1 MGSWSM
7 GRRGSSGDWG
17 DPRDMSGPRSGR
29 GRPQDDGRR
38 PGGGGRPRVS
48 GPQVGAALR
57 EAQQLQQE
65 GNLEEAVLI
74 CEDLLDAGVDRSDVH
89 YFLGWLYQESDRWD
103 EAASQ
108 FEVLLDDPDYA
119 LSCFYALGQC
129 CRAMGNLEDAAHYFD
144 QAVDRVN
151 LDALTLEE
159 VDQLLQ
165 LCQEAAEAHRE
176 MRDLEGAETV
186 FSALLG
192 FLRSQGWQE
201 QVNEVERMMH
211 EVLGTTPQPQRRR
224 RSTAGSGTPG
234 KIPQRGGA
242 KRGVPDSP
250 LNDLPMPDEGLPGGG
265 SSAMRVPSDADFL
278 SSRGSGGESMGG
290 MGAAASGIANMNG
303 NMGASGIANMNG
315 NIGASMGVGMGSLII
330 GGGANVYSGAPAGN
344 GDHLAQLIN
353 SLGMAGSGRASLMGL
368 PEPLRAQV
376 SQAVRSIENYVAH
389 GLLTAAIEECMA
401 VMELA
406 PQYLDVHLLLGEIY
420 VRQGK
425 TEQAVAKYA
434 VLVETYLANGRI
446 DDAIATFR
454 RILQLEPSNLTYRV
468 KLIELLTRQ
477 GRADEALV
485 ERIAAAD
492 AYLRMGYADRAI
504 GEYEQALMA
513 QPNNAQLRLGYG
525 QALMKAGRVA
535 QAVGEIQRVL
545 QADPT
550 NVRALAIWQIALAS
564 GSIASPAISS
574 PGVNSS
580 RVSAMEVLGR
590 LLAALRS
597 EHFASYSDIAREY
610 LQASDL
616 SPTNPD
622 LRYALGQVHLLTGR
636 HAEALTCFQQ
646 TVAAP
651 GMEVLAHYGAAQA
664 LLMAG
669 DSQSAG
675 GAVRELEEA
684 SALARR
690 MPPDPAVWM
699 ARPRLE
705 GEEQLNPEMEVA
717 LLLSRAYQLAGQAPQ
732 SQAMMQTV
740 QRQRAVNDE
749 VYQALGQI
757 SARQGDPQGQMQEY
771 AKLARHYRSNR
782 QFENAVAVLREMAN
796 VSADDPAVHSELAEI
811 QITRGM
817 LDEGLSEYRQLG
829 DIHVRHGH
837 LREAASVFQ
846 KMAEVAWGVG
856 NQTEGLT
863 FLRQAIQYATD
874 DMQLRQQYVQ
884 FCLEMKN
891 VPDAIEQQV
900 VVARYYFAS
909 RQTKEAVAALQQ
921 LIAMD
926 KANYE
931 AYDLLGQTYYS
942 VGEYEQAARVYR
954 NLAKVDPQNQ
964 MARARLQ
971 ELQAVRS
978 QMG

>member
-1 MGSWSM
+1 MRDAGVAGGGQMGSWSM

-17 DPRDMSGPRSGR
+17 DPRDMSGSRSGR
-29 GRPQDDGRR
+29 GRPQDGGRR
-38 PGGGGRPRVS
+38 PGGRPRVS

-65 GNLEEAVLI
+65 GQLEEAVLI
-74 CEDLLDAGVDRSDVH
+74 CEDLLDAGVDRPDVH
-89 YFLGWLYQESDRWD
+89 YFLGWLYQESDRWE
-103 EAASQ
+103 EAASR
-108 FEVLLDDPDYA
+108 FELLLDDPEYA

-129 CRAMGNLEDAAHYFD
+129 FRAMGNLEEAAHYFD
-144 QAVDRVN
+144 EAVDRVN

-192 FLRSQGWQE
+192 FLRSQRWQE

-211 EVLGTTPQPQRRR
+211 EVLGTTPQPQRRQQR
-224 RSTAGSGTPG
+224 NTAGSGTPG

-242 KRGVPDSP
+242 RRDIPGSP
-250 LNDLPMPDEGLPGGG
+250 LNDLPMPDEMPPAS
-265 SSAMRVPSDADFL
+265 SSALRVPQEADL
-278 SSRGSGGESMGG
+278 MPPTSASGRMAAQNLAQSGG
-290 MGAAASGIANMNG
+290 MGM
-303 NMGASGIANMNG
+303 
-315 NIGASMGVGMGSLII
+315 GMGSLI
-330 GGGANVYSGAPAGN
+330 GGNPNVYSGAPASN

-353 SLGMAGSGRASLMGL
+353 SLSMAGSGRASLMSL
-368 PEPLRAQV
+368 PEPLRSQV

-454 RILQLEPSNLTYRV
+454 RILQLEPTNLTYRV

-477 GRADEALV
+477 GRTDEALV

-492 AYLRMGYADRAI
+492 AYQRMGYADRAI

-513 QPNNAQLRLGYG
+513 QPNNIQVRLSYG
-525 QALMKAGRVA
+525 QALMKAGRIA

-545 QADPT
+545 QADPA
-550 NVRALAIWQIALAS
+550 NVRALASWQMALAT
-564 GSIASPAISS
+564 GSIASPSMSI
-574 PGVNSS
+574 PGAMNSS
-580 RVSAMEVLGR
+580 RASAMEVLAR
-590 LLAALRS
+590 LLVALRA

-610 LQASDL
+610 LQTSDL

-622 LRYALGQVHLLTGR
+622 LRYALGQIHLVTGR
-636 HAEALTCFQQ
+636 QQEALACFQS
-646 TVAAP
+646 VATAP
-651 GMEVLAHYGAAQA
+651 GMEVLAHYAAGQA
-664 LLMAG
+664 LLAAG
-669 DSQSAG
+669 DPQSAA

-717 LLLSRAYQLAGQAPQ
+717 LLLSRAYQLSGQSPQ
-732 SQAMMQTV
+732 AAAMMQSV
-740 QRQRAVNDE
+740 QAQRAVNDE
-749 VYQALGQI
+749 VYQALAQI
-757 SARQGDPQGQMQEY
+757 TARQGDPQAQVQEY
-771 AKLARHYRSNR
+771 ARLARHYRGNR
-782 QFENAVAVLREMAN
+782 QYENAVAVLREMSKVAPDEP
-796 VSADDPAVHSELAEI
+796 SVHSELAEI

-817 LDEGLSEYRQLG
+817 LDDGLAEYRQLG

-837 LREAASVFQ
+837 LREASSVYQ
-846 KMAEVAWGVG
+846 KMSEISWGVG
-856 NQTEGLT
+856 NQTDGLA

-884 FCLEMKN
+884 YCLEMKN
-891 VPDAIEQQV
+891 VPDAVEQQI

-926 KANYE
+926 KTNYE

-942 VGEYEQAARVYR
+942 VGEYEQASRVYR

-971 ELQAVRS
+971 ELQAARS

>member
-1 MGSWSM
+1 
-7 GRRGSSGDWG
+7 
-17 DPRDMSGPRSGR
+17 
-29 GRPQDDGRR
+29 
-38 PGGGGRPRVS
+38 VS

-65 GNLEEAVLI
+65 GNLEEAVLV
-74 CEDLLDAGVDRSDVH
+74 CEDLLDAGIDRSDVH

-103 EAASQ
+103 EAAGQ
-108 FEVLLDDPDYA
+108 FETLLDDPDYA

-129 CRAMGNLEDAAHYFD
+129 FRAMGNLEEAARYFD
-144 QAVDRVN
+144 SAVDRVN
-151 LDALTLEE
+151 LDALTLDE

-176 MRDLEGAETV
+176 MNDLEGASTV

-192 FLRSQGWQE
+192 FLRSQGWRE
-201 QVNEVERMMH
+201 QVAEVERMMH
-211 EVLGTTPQPQRRR
+211 EVLGTTPQPQPQPQRRR
-224 RSTAGSGTPG
+224 RPTAGGGTPG
-234 KIPQRGGA
+234 KIPQRGGG
-242 KRGVPDSP
+242 RTNIPDP
-250 LNDLPMPDEGLPGGG
+250 MLNDLPMPDGMSAGPARSSGTDFGASQGGG
-265 SSAMRVPSDADFL
+265 
-278 SSRGSGGESMGG
+278 
-290 MGAAASGIANMNG
+290 MNG
-303 NMGASGIANMNG
+303 G
-315 NIGASMGVGMGSLII
+315 MGVGMGTLM
-330 GGGANVYSGAPAGN
+330 GGNANVYSGTPASN

-353 SLGMAGSGRASLMGL
+353 SLGMAGSGRASLMSL
-368 PEPLRAQV
+368 PEPLRSQV

-389 GLLTAAIEECMA
+389 GLLTAAVEECMT

-425 TEQAVAKYA
+425 SEQAVAKYA
-434 VLVETYLANGRI
+434 VLVETYLAHGRI

-468 KLIELLTRQ
+468 NLIELLTRQ
-477 GRADEALV
+477 GRSDEALV

-513 QPNNAQLRLGYG
+513 QPNNGQLRLSYG

-545 QADPT
+545 QVDPT
-550 NVRALAIWQIALAS
+550 NVRALATWQMALAT
-564 GSIASPAISS
+564 GSVASPAISS
-574 PGVNSS
+574 PGMNSS

-597 EHFASYSDIAREY
+597 EHFASYTDIARDY

-622 LRYALGQVHLLTGR
+622 LRYALGQVHLVTGR
-636 HAEALTCFQQ
+636 HQEALTCFQQ
-646 TVAAP
+646 IAAAS
-651 GMEVLAHYGAAQA
+651 GMEVLAHFGAGQA
-664 LLMAG
+664 LMMAG
-669 DSQSAG
+669 DPQSAAA
-675 GAVRELEEA
+675 AVRELEEA
-684 SALARR
+684 SALTRR

-705 GEEQLNPEMEVA
+705 GEEKLNPEMEVA
-717 LLLSRAYQLAGQAPQ
+717 LLLARAYQLSGQSPQ
-732 SQAMMQTV
+732 GNAILQTV
-740 QRQRAVNDE
+740 QQQRAVNDE
-749 VYQALGQI
+749 VYQALGKI
-757 SARQGDPQGQMQEY
+757 AASQGDPQAQMQEY
-771 AKLARHYRSNR
+771 AKLARRYHSNR

-796 VSADDPAVHSELAEI
+796 LNPDDPAVHSEMAEI
-811 QITRGM
+811 QIARGM

-837 LREAASVFQ
+837 LREAASVYQ
-846 KMAEVAWGVG
+846 KMSEVAWGVG
-856 NQTEGLT
+856 NQADGLMY
-863 FLRQAIQYATD
+863 LRQAIQYATD

-884 FCLEMKN
+884 YCLEMKN

-926 KANYE
+926 KTNFE

-954 NLAKVDPQNQ
+954 NLAKVDPSNQ

>member
-1 MGSWSM
+1 M

-17 DPRDMSGPRSGR
+17 DPRDMSGSRSGR

-38 PGGGGRPRVS
+38 PGGRPRVS

-57 EAQQLQQE
+57 EAQQLQAE
-65 GNLEEAVLI
+65 GQLEEAVLI

-108 FEVLLDDPDYA
+108 FDLLLDDPEYA

-129 CRAMGNLEDAAHYFD
+129 SRALGNLEEAAHYFD
-144 QAVDRVN
+144 EAVDRVN

-165 LCQEAAEAHRE
+165 LCQEAAEAHRD

-192 FLRSQGWQE
+192 FLRSQGWQP

-211 EVLGTTPQPQRRR
+211 DVLGTTPQPQRRR
-224 RSTAGSGTPG
+224 RSTAGAGNPG
-234 KIPQRGGA
+234 KIPQRGGP
-242 KRGVPDSP
+242 KRDIPDSP
-250 LNDLPMPDEGLPGGG
+250 IHDLPMPDTASPAGS
-265 SSAMRVPSDADFL
+265 SSAMRVPSDADFMA
-278 SSRGSGGESMGG
+278 SSASGRVAAQGAGMG
-290 MGAAASGIANMNG
+290 MGA
-303 NMGASGIANMNG
+303 
-315 NIGASMGVGMGSLII
+315 LI
-330 GGGANVYSGAPAGN
+330 GGSPNVYSGAPAGN

-353 SLGMAGSGRASLMGL
+353 SLSMAGSGRSSLMTL
-368 PEPLRAQV
+368 PEPLRSQV

-454 RILQLEPSNLTYRV
+454 RILQLEPTNLTYRV

-492 AYLRMGYADRAI
+492 AYQRMGYADRAI

-513 QPNNAQLRLGYG
+513 QPNNAQVRLSYG

-545 QADPT
+545 QVDPA
-550 NVRALAIWQIALAS
+550 NVRALATWQMALAT
-564 GSIASPAISS
+564 GSIASPSMSA
-574 PGVNSS
+574 PGTMNAS
-580 RVSAMEVLGR
+580 RASAMEVLAR
-590 LLAALRS
+590 LLVALRA
-597 EHFASYSDIAREY
+597 EHFSSYSDIARDY

-622 LRYALGQVHLLTGR
+622 LRYALGQVHLVTGR
-636 HAEALTCFQQ
+636 HQEAMTCFQQ
-646 TVAAP
+646 VAVAP
-651 GMEVLAHYGAAQA
+651 GLEVLAHYGAAQA
-664 LLMAG
+664 LLMVG
-669 DSQSAG
+669 DSQSAA

-690 MPPDPAVWM
+690 SPPDPAVWM
-699 ARPRLE
+699 ARPRLD
-705 GEEQLNPEMEVA
+705 GEEPLNPEMEVA
-717 LLLSRAYQLAGQAPQ
+717 LLLSRAYQLSGQSPQ
-732 SQAMMQTV
+732 GVALMESV

-749 VYQALGQI
+749 VYQALAQI
-757 SARQGDPQGQMQEY
+757 SARQGDPQGQLQEY
-771 AKLARHYRSNR
+771 ATLARHYRTNR
-782 QFENAVAVLREMAN
+782 QHENAVAVLREMTRVAP
-796 VSADDPAVHSELAEI
+796 DDPAVHSELAEI
-811 QITRGM
+811 QIVRGM
-817 LDEGLSEYRQLG
+817 LDEGLSEYRQLA
-829 DIHVRHGH
+829 DVHVRHGQ
-837 LREAASVFQ
+837 LREAASVYQ
-846 KMAEVAWGVG
+846 KMSEIAWGVG
-856 NQTEGLT
+856 NQSDGLT

-884 FCLEMKN
+884 YCLEMKN
-891 VPDAIEQQV
+891 VPDAVEQQV

-942 VGEYEQAARVYR
+942 VGEYEQASRVYR

-971 ELQAVRS
+971 ELQAVRT

>member
-1 MGSWSM
+1 M
-7 GRRGSSGDWG
+7 
-17 DPRDMSGPRSGR
+17 
-29 GRPQDDGRR
+29 
-38 PGGGGRPRVS
+38 S

-65 GNLEEAVLI
+65 GQLEEAVLV
-74 CEDLLDAGVDRSDVH
+74 CEDLLQAGVDRSDVH
-89 YFLGWLYQESDRWD
+89 YFLGWLYQESDRWE
-103 EAASQ
+103 EAAEQ
-108 FEVLLDDPDYA
+108 FDLLLDDPEYA
-119 LSCFYALGQC
+119 LSCYYALGQC
-129 CRAMGNLEDAAHYFD
+129 FRAMGNLEEAARYFD
-144 QAVDRVN
+144 EAVDRVN

-201 QVNEVERMMH
+201 QVDEVERMMH
-211 EVLGTTPQPQRRR
+211 DVLGTTPQPPRR
-224 RSTAGSGTPG
+224 RSPTAGGGAPG
-234 KIPQRGGA
+234 RIPQRGKGSMRQGGPGA
-242 KRGVPDSP
+242 SGRDM
-250 LNDLPMPDEGLPGGG
+250 PMSGENPMGGA
-265 SSAMRVPSDADFL
+265 SASAMRVPVNSDFL
-278 SSRGSGGESMGG
+278 SDEGPPPMGAPGANGGMSVPGMNGG
-290 MGAAASGIANMNG
+290 MGASSLRGG
-303 NMGASGIANMNG
+303 MGASGMNG
-315 NIGASMGVGMGSLII
+315 MNGGMGVPGVNGAVGGGMSALI
-330 GGGANVYSGAPAGN
+330 GGGAGLSNVYSGTPAAG

-353 SLGMAGSGRASLMGL
+353 SLSMAGSGRASLMGL
-368 PEPLRAQV
+368 PEPLRSQV

-389 GLLTAAIEECMA
+389 GLLTAAIEECMR

-434 VLVETYLANGRI
+434 VLVETYLASGRI

-468 KLIELLTRQ
+468 KLIELLVRQ
-477 GRADEALV
+477 GRTDEALV

-504 GEYEQALMA
+504 GEYEQALMM
-513 QPNNAQLRLGYG
+513 QPNNIQVRLSYG

-535 QAVGEIQRVL
+535 QAAGEMQRVL
-545 QADPT
+545 QIDPT
-550 NVRALAIWQIALAS
+550 NVRALASWQMALAT
-564 GSIASPAISS
+564 GAIASPAIST
-574 PGVNSS
+574 PGTNSS
-580 RVSAMEVLGR
+580 RASALEVLGR
-590 LLAALRS
+590 LLTALRA
-597 EHFASYSDIAREY
+597 EHFASYSDIARDY
-610 LQASDL
+610 LQAVEIGPS
-616 SPTNPD
+616 NPD
-622 LRYALGQVHLLTGR
+622 LRYALGQIHLVTGR
-636 HAEALTCFQQ
+636 YQEALTCFQP
-646 TVAAP
+646 VAAAP
-651 GMEVLAHYGAAQA
+651 GLEVLAHYGAGQA

-669 DSQSAG
+669 DPQSAAA
-675 GAVRELEEA
+675 AVNELEEA
-684 SALARR
+684 SALVRR
-690 MPPDPAVWM
+690 APPDPAVWM
-699 ARPRLE
+699 ARPRLD

-717 LLLSRAYQLAGQAPQ
+717 LLLSRAYQLSGQAPR
-732 SQAMMQTV
+732 SKALLDSV
-740 QRQRAVNDE
+740 QRQRSVNDE
-749 VYQALGQI
+749 VYQALAQI
-757 SARQGDPQGQMQEY
+757 AARQGDPQGQLQEY
-771 AKLARHYRSNR
+771 AKLARHYRGNR
-782 QFENAVAVLREMAN
+782 QLENAIAVLREMAGI
-796 VSADDPAVHSELAEI
+796 APDDPAVHSELAEL

-817 LDEGLSEYRQLG
+817 LDDGLSEYRQLA

-837 LREAASVFQ
+837 LREAASVYQ
-846 KMAEVAWGVG
+846 KMAEVAWGVS
-856 NQTEGLT
+856 NQQDGLSY
-863 FLRQAIQYATD
+863 LRQAIQYATD

-884 FCLEMKN
+884 YCLEMKN

-926 KANYE
+926 KTNYE

-942 VGEYEQAARVYR
+942 VGEYEQASRVYR

-971 ELQAVRS
+971 ELQAARS

>member
-1 MGSWSM
+1 
-7 GRRGSSGDWG
+7 
-17 DPRDMSGPRSGR
+17 
-29 GRPQDDGRR
+29 
-38 PGGGGRPRVS
+38 VS

-65 GNLEEAVLI
+65 GQLDEAVLI

-89 YFLGWLYQESDRWD
+89 YFLGWLYQESDRWED
-103 EAASQ
+103 AADQ
-108 FEVLLDDPDYA
+108 FEMLLDDPEYA

-129 CRAMGNLEDAAHYFD
+129 FRAMGNLEEATHYFD

-192 FLRSQGWQE
+192 FLRSQGWQA
-201 QVNEVERMMH
+201 QVDEVERMMH
-211 EVLGTTPQPQRRR
+211 DVLGTTPQQRRR
-224 RSTAGSGTPG
+224 RSTAGGGTPG
-234 KIPQRGGA
+234 KIPQRGGP
-242 KRGVPDSP
+242 RRDIPDP
-250 LNDLPMPDEGLPGGG
+250 LQDFPLPGGVSSPG
-265 SSAMRVPSDADFL
+265 ASSAMRVPSEADFT
-278 SSRGSGGESMGG
+278 GAQNGG
-290 MGAAASGIANMNG
+290 MGSMEP
-303 NMGASGIANMNG
+303 MG
-315 NIGASMGVGMGSLII
+315 SMGPMGGGMSVLVGGGMGSVN
-330 GGGANVYSGAPAGN
+330 GASAGE

-353 SLGMAGSGRASLMGL
+353 SLGMAGGGRASLMGL
-368 PEPLRAQV
+368 PEPIRSQV

-389 GLLTAAIEECMA
+389 GLLTAAIEECMK

-454 RILQLEPSNLTYRV
+454 RILQLEPSNLAYRV

-477 GRADEALV
+477 GRTDEALV

-513 QPNNAQLRLGYG
+513 QPNNAQVRLGYG

-535 QAVGEIQRVL
+535 QAIGEIQRVL
-545 QADPT
+545 QVDPG
-550 NVRALAIWQIALAS
+550 NVRALASWQMALAT
-564 GSIASPAISS
+564 GAIASPAISS
-574 PGVNSS
+574 PGTNSS
-580 RVSAMEVLGR
+580 RAAAMEVLGR
-590 LLAALRS
+590 LLSSLRH
-597 EHFASYSDIAREY
+597 EHFASYGDISRDY

-616 SPTNPD
+616 NPTNPD
-622 LRYALGQVHLLTGR
+622 LRYALGQIHLVTGR
-636 HAEALTCFQQ
+636 HQEALTCFQQ
-646 TVAAP
+646 VAAAP
-651 GMEVLAHYGAAQA
+651 GLEVLAHFGAGQA
-664 LLMAG
+664 LLLVG
-669 DSQSAG
+669 DPQSAA

-690 MPPDPAVWM
+690 MPPDPSVWM
-699 ARPRLE
+699 ARPRLD
-705 GEEQLNPEMEVA
+705 GEEQLNPETEVA

-732 SQAMMQTV
+732 AQAMIESV

-757 SARQGDPQGQMQEY
+757 SARQGDPQAQLQEY

-782 QFENAVAVLREMAN
+782 QFENAVAVLREMIGIAP
-796 VSADDPAVHSELAEI
+796 DDPAVHSELAEI

-817 LDEGLSEYRQLG
+817 LDEGLTGYRQLA

-837 LREAASVFQ
+837 LREAASVYQ
-846 KMAEVAWGVG
+846 KMSEIAWGVG
-856 NQTEGLT
+856 NQTDGLT
-863 FLRQAIQYATD
+863 YLRQAIQYATD

-884 FCLEMKN
+884 YCLEMKN
-891 VPDAIEQQV
+891 VLDAVEQQV
-900 VVARYYFAS
+900 VVARFYFAS

-942 VGEYEQAARVYR
+942 VGEYEQASRVYR

>member
-1 MGSWSM
+1 
-7 GRRGSSGDWG
+7 
-17 DPRDMSGPRSGR
+17 MSGSRSGR

-38 PGGGGRPRVS
+38 SGGRPRVS

-65 GNLEEAVLI
+65 GQLEEAVLI

-108 FEVLLDDPDYA
+108 FDLLLDDPDYA
-119 LSCFYALGQC
+119 LSCYYALGQC
-129 CRAMGNLEDAAHYFD
+129 FRAMGNMEDAAHYFD
-144 QAVDRVN
+144 EAVDRVN

-192 FLRSQGWQE
+192 FLRSQGWQA

-211 EVLGTTPQPQRRR
+211 DVLGTTPQPQRRR
-224 RSTAGSGTPG
+224 RATAGGGAPG
-234 KIPQRGGA
+234 KIPQRATGGA
-242 KRGVPDSP
+242 RRNIPESP
-250 LNDLPMPDEGLPGGG
+250 FQDLPMPDMDVPAGG
-265 SSAMRVPSDADFL
+265 SSAMPVPSEADFAP
-278 SSRGSGGESMGG
+278 SPNGS
-290 MGAAASGIANMNG
+290 
-303 NMGASGIANMNG
+303 MGASGLNAG
-315 NIGASMGVGMGSLII
+315 MGVGAGMGALI
-330 GGGANVYSGAPAGN
+330 GGGAANIYSGTPIGN
-344 GDHLAQLIN
+344 GDQLAQLIN
-353 SLGMAGSGRASLMGL
+353 SLSMAGSGRAGLMNL
-368 PEPLRAQV
+368 PESLRTRV

-425 TEQAVAKYA
+425 PEQAVAKYA
-434 VLVETYLANGRI
+434 VLVETYLTNGRI

-477 GRADEALV
+477 GRTDEALV

-492 AYLRMGYADRAI
+492 AYQRMGYADRAI

-513 QPNNAQLRLGYG
+513 QPSNLQVRLGYG
-525 QALMKAGRVA
+525 QALMKAGRIA

-545 QADPT
+545 QGDPG
-550 NVRALAIWQIALAS
+550 NVRALATWQMALAT
-564 GSIASPAISS
+564 GSVASPAISS
-574 PGVNSS
+574 PGAMNAS
-580 RVSAMEVLGR
+580 RASAMEVLAR
-590 LLAALRS
+590 LLVALRG
-597 EHFASYSDIAREY
+597 EHFASYNDIARDY

-622 LRYALGQVHLLTGR
+622 LRYALGQIHLVTGR
-636 HAEALTCFQQ
+636 HQEALTCFQQ
-646 TVAAP
+646 AAGAP
-651 GMEVLAHYGAAQA
+651 GLEVLARYGAGQA

-669 DSQSAG
+669 DSQSAA

-684 SALARR
+684 SAQARR
-690 MPPDPAVWM
+690 SPPDPAVWM
-699 ARPRLE
+699 ARPRLD
-705 GEEQLNPEMEVA
+705 GEEALNPEMEVA
-717 LLLSRAYQLAGQAPQ
+717 LLLARAYQLSGQAQ
-732 SQAMMQTV
+732 QGVAVIDSI

-757 SARQGDPQGQMQEY
+757 AARQGDPQGQMQEY
-771 AKLARHYRSNR
+771 AKLARHYRGNH
-782 QFENAVAVLREMAN
+782 QFENAMAVLREMTKIAP
-796 VSADDPAVHSELAEI
+796 DDPAIHSELAEI
-811 QITRGM
+811 QVARGM
-817 LDEGLSEYRQLG
+817 LDEGLSEYRQLA

-837 LREAASVFQ
+837 LREAASVYQ
-846 KMAEVAWGVG
+846 KMSEIAWGVG
-856 NQTEGLT
+856 NQADGLT
-863 FLRQAIQYATD
+863 SLRQAIQYATD

-884 FCLEMKN
+884 YCLEMKN
-891 VPDAIEQQV
+891 VPDAVEQQV

-926 KANYE
+926 KSNYE

-954 NLAKVDPQNQ
+954 NLARVDPQNQ

-971 ELQAVRS
+971 ELQAVRT

>member
-1 MGSWSM
+1 M
-7 GRRGSSGDWG
+7 
-17 DPRDMSGPRSGR
+17 
-29 GRPQDDGRR
+29 
-38 PGGGGRPRVS
+38 S

-89 YFLGWLYQESDRWD
+89 YFLGWLYQESDRWE
-103 EAASQ
+103 EAAAQ
-108 FEVLLDDPDYA
+108 FDLLLDDPDYA

-176 MRDLEGAETV
+176 MRDMEGAETV

-234 KIPQRGGA
+234 KIPQRGGS
-242 KRGVPDSP
+242 RRDIPDSP
-250 LNDLPMPDEGLPGGG
+250 LNDLPMPDAGLPAGGA
-265 SSAMRVPSDADFL
+265 SAIRAPSEADFGV
-278 SSRGSGGESMGG
+278 SQGGLGG

-303 NMGASGIANMNG
+303 NMNGNMGASGVANMNG
-315 NIGASMGVGMGSLII
+315 GMGVGMGSLI

-353 SLGMAGSGRASLMGL
+353 SLSMAGSGRASLMGL
-368 PEPLRAQV
+368 PEPLRGQV

-477 GRADEALV
+477 GRTDEALV

-545 QADPT
+545 QVDPT
-550 NVRALAIWQIALAS
+550 NVRALASWQIALAT

-646 TVAAP
+646 TAGAP

-669 DSQSAG
+669 DPKSAG
-675 GAVRELEEA
+675 GAVHELEEA

-717 LLLSRAYQLAGQAPQ
+717 LLLSRAYQLAGQSPQ
-732 SQAMMQTV
+732 AHAIMQTV
-740 QRQRAVNDE
+740 QHQRAVNDE

-757 SARQGDPQGQMQEY
+757 AARQGDPQGQMQEY

-796 VSADDPAVHSELAEI
+796 VGPDDPAVHSELAEI

-846 KMAEVAWGVG
+846 KMAEIAWGVG
-856 NQTEGLT
+856 NQADGLT
-863 FLRQAIQYATD
+863 HLRQAIQYATD

-884 FCLEMKN
+884 YCLEMKN

-926 KANYE
+926 KSNYE

>member
-1 MGSWSM
+1 
-7 GRRGSSGDWG
+7 
-17 DPRDMSGPRSGR
+17 MSGP
-29 GRPQDDGRR
+29 QI
-38 PGGGGRPRVS
+38 
-48 GPQVGAALR
+48 GAALR

-65 GNLEEAVLI
+65 GQLEEAVLI
-74 CEDLLDAGVDRSDVH
+74 CEDLLDEGVDRSDVH
-89 YFLGWLYQESDRWD
+89 YFLGWLYQESDRWED
-103 EAASQ
+103 AAGQ
-108 FEVLLDDPDYA
+108 FDLLLDDPDYA
-119 LSCFYALGQC
+119 LSCYYALGQC
-129 CRAMGNLEDAAHYFD
+129 ARGMGNLEEAAHYFD
-144 QAVDRVN
+144 EAVDRVN
-151 LDALTLEE
+151 LDALTVDE

-165 LCQEAAEAHRE
+165 LCQEAAETHRE

-192 FLRSQGWQE
+192 FLRSQGWQA
-201 QVNEVERMMH
+201 QVDEAERMMH
-211 EVLGTTPQPQRRR
+211 EVLGTTPQPKRRQHN
-224 RSTAGSGTPG
+224 TAGGGAPG
-234 KIPQRGGA
+234 KIPQRGTP
-242 KRGVPDSP
+242 KREVPDSP
-250 LNDLPMPDEGLPGGG
+250 IPDLPMPDMTPPGGV
-265 SSAMRVPSDADFL
+265 SNSMRVPSEADFMQPMPPMTA
-278 SSRGSGGESMGG
+278 SGRMPAAPGAGMGG
-290 MGAAASGIANMNG
+290 MSGM
-303 NMGASGIANMNG
+303 S
-315 NIGASMGVGMGSLII
+315 GVGMGALI
-330 GGGANVYSGAPAGN
+330 GGGANVLSGPPGGN

-368 PEPLRAQV
+368 PEPLRSQV
-376 SQAVRSIENYVAH
+376 SQAVHSIENYVAH

-434 VLVETYLANGRI
+434 VLVEAYLTNGRI

-477 GRADEALV
+477 GRTDEALI

-492 AYLRMGYADRAI
+492 AYQRMGYADRAI

-513 QPNNAQLRLGYG
+513 QPNNIQVRLSYG
-525 QALMKAGRVA
+525 QALMKAGRTA
-535 QAVGEIQRVL
+535 QAAGEIQRVL
-545 QADPT
+545 QIDPA
-550 NVRALAIWQIALAS
+550 NVRALATWQMALAT

-574 PGVNSS
+574 PGTNSS
-580 RVSAMEVLGR
+580 RAASMEVLAR
-590 LLAALRS
+590 LLTALRA
-597 EHFASYSDIAREY
+597 EHFSSYSDVSRDY
-610 LQASDL
+610 LQTSDL

-622 LRYALGQVHLLTGR
+622 LRYALGQIHLVTGR
-636 HAEALTCFQQ
+636 HQEALTCFEQ
-646 TVAAP
+646 VATAP
-651 GMEVLAHYGAAQA
+651 GLEVLAHFAAGQA

-669 DSQSAG
+669 DPQSAV

-684 SALARR
+684 SGLARTR
-690 MPPDPAVWM
+690 PPDPAVWM
-699 ARPRLE
+699 ARPRQD

-717 LLLSRAYQLAGQAPQ
+717 LLLSRAYQLSGQAPQ
-732 SQAMMQTV
+732 AKALQLSVQT
-740 QRQRAVNDE
+740 QRAVNDE
-749 VYQALGQI
+749 VYQALSQI
-757 SARQGDPQGQMQEY
+757 AAHQGDPQGQLQEY
-771 AKLARHYRSNR
+771 AKLVRQYRGNR
-782 QFENAVAVLREMAN
+782 QHENALAVLREMAKIAPDEP
-796 VSADDPAVHSELAEI
+796 SVHSELAEI
-811 QITRGM
+811 QIARGM
-817 LDEGLSEYRQLG
+817 LDDGLSEYRHLA
-829 DIHVRHGH
+829 DIHVRHGQ
-837 LREAASVFQ
+837 LRDASVVFQ
-846 KMAEVAWGVG
+846 KMSEVAWGVG
-856 NQTEGLT
+856 NQGDGLAY
-863 FLRQAIQYATD
+863 LRQAIQYATD

-884 FCLEMKN
+884 YCLEMKN

-942 VGEYEQAARVYR
+942 VGEYEQASRVYR

-971 ELQAVRS
+971 ELQAARS

>member
-1 MGSWSM
+1 M
-7 GRRGSSGDWG
+7 
-17 DPRDMSGPRSGR
+17 
-29 GRPQDDGRR
+29 
-38 PGGGGRPRVS
+38 S

-65 GNLEEAVLI
+65 GQLQEAVLI

-89 YFLGWLYQESDRWD
+89 YFLGWLYQESDRWED
-103 EAASQ
+103 AAAQ
-108 FEVLLDDPDYA
+108 FDRLLDDPEYA

-129 CRAMGNLEDAAHYFD
+129 CRAMGNVEDAAHYFD
-144 QAVDRVN
+144 EAVDRVN
-151 LDALTLEE
+151 LDALTLDE

-176 MRDLEGAETV
+176 MQDLEGAETV

-192 FLRSQGWQE
+192 FLQSQGWQA

-211 EVLGTTPQPQRRR
+211 DVLGTTPQPQRPGRR
-224 RSTAGSGTPG
+224 HTAGSGTPG
-234 KIPQRGGA
+234 KIPQRGGSR
-242 KRGVPDSP
+242 RGIPDPSQH
-250 LNDLPMPDEGLPGGG
+250 DLPIPDMTPPAGSSGMMRAPVESDFLTSSPSRRMAAAQAGMSAPGLDAPGLNGMSASGVNGMSVPGMNGANGGMPGSMPGGV
-265 SSAMRVPSDADFL
+265 SI
-278 SSRGSGGESMGG
+278 G
-290 MGAAASGIANMNG
+290 M
-303 NMGASGIANMNG
+303 
-315 NIGASMGVGMGSLII
+315 GMGSLI
-330 GGGANVYSGAPAGN
+330 GGGANVYSGPPVAN

-353 SLGMAGSGRASLMGL
+353 SLSMAGSGRASLMNL
-368 PEPLRAQV
+368 PEPLRARV

-477 GRADEALV
+477 GRVEEALV

-492 AYLRMGYADRAI
+492 AYQRMGYADRAI

-513 QPNNAQLRLGYG
+513 QPNNIQVRLSYG

-535 QAVGEIQRVL
+535 QAIGEIQRVL
-545 QADPT
+545 QVDPA
-550 NVRALAIWQIALAS
+550 NVRALAAWQMALAT
-564 GSIASPAISS
+564 GTIASPAMSS
-574 PGVNSS
+574 PGANSS
-580 RVSAMEVLGR
+580 RAAAMEVLSR
-590 LLAALRS
+590 LVMALRA
-597 EHFASYSDIAREY
+597 EHFSSYSDIAREY
-610 LQASDL
+610 LQTSDL
-616 SPTNPD
+616 NPTNPD
-622 LRYALGQVHLLTGR
+622 VRYALGQIHLVTGR
-636 HAEALTCFQQ
+636 PQEALTCFQQ
-646 TVAAP
+646 AANAP
-651 GMEVLAHYGAAQA
+651 GMEVLAHFGAGQA

-669 DSQSAG
+669 DPQSAV

-690 MPPDPAVWM
+690 SPPDPAVWM
-699 ARPRLE
+699 ARPRLD
-705 GEEQLNPEMEVA
+705 GEETLNPEMEVA
-717 LLLSRAYQLAGQAPQ
+717 LLLSRAYQLSGQTPQ
-732 SQAMMQTV
+732 GLALRESV
-740 QRQRAVNDE
+740 QQQRAVNDE
-749 VYQALGQI
+749 VYQALTQI
-757 SARQGDPQGQMQEY
+757 AARQGDPQGQLQEY
-771 AKLARHYRSNR
+771 AKLARNYRGNR
-782 QFENAVAVLREMAN
+782 QFENAVAVLREMAKI
-796 VSADDPAVHSELAEI
+796 APDDPAVHSELAEI

-817 LDEGLSEYRQLG
+817 LDEGLSGYRQLA
-829 DIHVRHGH
+829 DVHVRHGH
-837 LREAASVFQ
+837 LREAASVYQ
-846 KMAEVAWGVG
+846 KMSEISWGVG
-856 NQTEGLT
+856 NQADGLAY
-863 FLRQAIQYATD
+863 LRQAIQYATD

-884 FCLEMKN
+884 YCLEMKN

-926 KANYE
+926 KTNYE

-942 VGEYEQAARVYR
+942 VGEYEQASRVYR

-971 ELQAVRS
+971 ELQAVRT

>member
-1 MGSWSM
+1 MGSWRM

-17 DPRDMSGPRSGR
+17 DMSGSRSGR
-29 GRPQDDGRR
+29 GRPMDDGRR
-38 PGGGGRPRVS
+38 SGGRARVS

-65 GNLEEAVLI
+65 GNLEEAVLV

-103 EAASQ
+103 EAAGQ
-108 FEVLLDDPDYA
+108 FEMLLDDPDYA

-129 CRAMGNLEDAAHYFD
+129 FRAMGNLEEAARYFD
-144 QAVDRVN
+144 AAVDRVN

-176 MRDLEGAETV
+176 MNDLEGASTV

-192 FLRSQGWQE
+192 FLRSQGWRE
-201 QVNEVERMMH
+201 QVAEVERMMH
-211 EVLGTTPQPQRRR
+211 DVLGTTPQPQPQRRR
-224 RSTAGSGTPG
+224 RPTAGGGAPG
-234 KIPQRGGA
+234 KIPQRGGG
-242 KRGVPDSP
+242 RTNIPDP
-250 LNDLPMPDEGLPGGG
+250 MLNDLPMPDAGMSAGPVRSSGADFAASQGGG
-265 SSAMRVPSDADFL
+265 
-278 SSRGSGGESMGG
+278 
-290 MGAAASGIANMNG
+290 MNG
-303 NMGASGIANMNG
+303 G
-315 NIGASMGVGMGSLII
+315 MGVGMGTLM
-330 GGGANVYSGAPAGN
+330 GGNANVYSGTPASN

-353 SLGMAGSGRASLMGL
+353 SLGMAGSGRASLMSL
-368 PEPLRAQV
+368 PEPLRSQV

-389 GLLTAAIEECMA
+389 GLLTAAVEECMT

-425 TEQAVAKYA
+425 SEQAVAKYA
-434 VLVETYLANGRI
+434 VLVETYLAHGRI

-477 GRADEALV
+477 GRSDEALV

-513 QPNNAQLRLGYG
+513 QPNNGQLRLSYG
-525 QALMKAGRVA
+525 QALMKAGRVG

-545 QADPT
+545 QVDPT
-550 NVRALAIWQIALAS
+550 NVRALATWQMALAT
-564 GSIASPAISS
+564 GSVASPAISS
-574 PGVNSS
+574 PGMNSS

-597 EHFASYSDIAREY
+597 EHFASYTDIARDY

-622 LRYALGQVHLLTGR
+622 LRYALGQVHLVTGR
-636 HAEALTCFQQ
+636 HQEALTCFQQ
-646 TVAAP
+646 IAAAS
-651 GMEVLAHYGAAQA
+651 GMEVLAHFGAGQA
-664 LLMAG
+664 LMMAG
-669 DSQSAG
+669 DPQSAAA
-675 GAVRELEEA
+675 AVRELEEA
-684 SALARR
+684 SALTRR

-705 GEEQLNPEMEVA
+705 GEEKLNPEMEVA
-717 LLLSRAYQLAGQAPQ
+717 LLLARAYQLSGQSPQGQAIL
-732 SQAMMQTV
+732 QTV
-740 QRQRAVNDE
+740 QQQRAVNDE

-757 SARQGDPQGQMQEY
+757 AARQGDPQAQMQEY
-771 AKLARHYRSNR
+771 AKLARHYHSNR

-796 VSADDPAVHSELAEI
+796 LNPDDPAVHSEMAEI
-811 QITRGM
+811 QIARGM

-837 LREAASVFQ
+837 LREAASVYQ
-846 KMAEVAWGVG
+846 KMSEVAWGVG
-856 NQTEGLT
+856 NQADGLMY
-863 FLRQAIQYATD
+863 LRQAIQYATD

-884 FCLEMKN
+884 YCLEMKN
-891 VPDAIEQQV
+891 VPDAVEQQV

-926 KANYE
+926 KANFE

-954 NLAKVDPQNQ
+954 NLAKVDPSNQ

>member
-1 MGSWSM
+1 M
-7 GRRGSSGDWG
+7 
-17 DPRDMSGPRSGR
+17 
-29 GRPQDDGRR
+29 
-38 PGGGGRPRVS
+38 S

-65 GNLEEAVLI
+65 GNLEEAVLV
-74 CEDLLDAGVDRSDVH
+74 CEDLLDGGVDRSDVH

-103 EAASQ
+103 EAAGQ
-108 FEVLLDDPDYA
+108 FEMLLDDPDYA

-129 CRAMGNLEDAAHYFD
+129 FRAMGNLEEAARYFD
-144 QAVDRVN
+144 SAVDRVN
-151 LDALTLEE
+151 LDALTLDE

-176 MRDLEGAETV
+176 MNDLEGASTV

-192 FLRSQGWQE
+192 FLRSQGWRE
-201 QVNEVERMMH
+201 QVAEVERMMH
-211 EVLGTTPQPQRRR
+211 EVLGTTPQPQPQRRR
-224 RSTAGSGTPG
+224 RPTAGGGTPG
-234 KIPQRGGA
+234 KIPQRGGG
-242 KRGVPDSP
+242 RTNIPDP
-250 LNDLPMPDEGLPGGG
+250 MLNDFPMPDGMSAGPARTSGADFSASQGGG
-265 SSAMRVPSDADFL
+265 
-278 SSRGSGGESMGG
+278 
-290 MGAAASGIANMNG
+290 MNG
-303 NMGASGIANMNG
+303 G
-315 NIGASMGVGMGSLII
+315 MGVGMGTLM
-330 GGGANVYSGAPAGN
+330 GGNANVYSGTPASN

-353 SLGMAGSGRASLMGL
+353 SLGMAGSGRASLMSL
-368 PEPLRAQV
+368 PEPLRSQV

-389 GLLTAAIEECMA
+389 GLLTAAVEECMT

-425 TEQAVAKYA
+425 SEQAVAKYA
-434 VLVETYLANGRI
+434 VLVETYLAHGRI

-454 RILQLEPSNLTYRV
+454 RILQLEPTNLTYRV

-477 GRADEALV
+477 GRSDEALV

-513 QPNNAQLRLGYG
+513 QPNNGQLRLSYG

-545 QADPT
+545 QVDPT
-550 NVRALAIWQIALAS
+550 NVRALATWQMALAT
-564 GSIASPAISS
+564 GSVASPAISS
-574 PGVNSS
+574 PGMNSS
-580 RVSAMEVLGR
+580 RVSAMDVLGR

-597 EHFASYSDIAREY
+597 EHFASYTDIARDY

-622 LRYALGQVHLLTGR
+622 LRYALGQVHLVTGR
-636 HAEALTCFQQ
+636 HQEALTCFQQ
-646 TVAAP
+646 IAAAS
-651 GMEVLAHYGAAQA
+651 GMEVLAHFGAGQA
-664 LLMAG
+664 LMMVG
-669 DSQSAG
+669 DPQSAAA
-675 GAVRELEEA
+675 AVRELEEA
-684 SALARR
+684 SALTRR

-705 GEEQLNPEMEVA
+705 GEEKLNPEMEVA
-717 LLLSRAYQLAGQAPQ
+717 LLLARAYQLSGQSPQGQAIL
-732 SQAMMQTV
+732 QTV
-740 QRQRAVNDE
+740 QQQRAVNDE

-757 SARQGDPQGQMQEY
+757 AARQGDPQAQMQEY
-771 AKLARHYRSNR
+771 ATLARHYRTNK
-782 QFENAVAVLREMAN
+782 QFENAVAVLREMASRN
-796 VSADDPAVHSELAEI
+796 PDDPAVHSEMAEI
-811 QITRGM
+811 QIARGM
-817 LDEGLSEYRQLG
+817 LEEGLSEYRQLA

-837 LREAASVFQ
+837 LREAASVYQ
-846 KMAEVAWGVG
+846 KMSEVAWGVG
-856 NQTEGLT
+856 NQADGLMY
-863 FLRQAIQYATD
+863 LRQAIQYATD

-884 FCLEMKN
+884 YCLEMKN

-926 KANYE
+926 KTNFE

-954 NLAKVDPQNQ
+954 NLAKVDPSNQ

>member
-1 MGSWSM
+1 
-7 GRRGSSGDWG
+7 
-17 DPRDMSGPRSGR
+17 
-29 GRPQDDGRR
+29 
-38 PGGGGRPRVS
+38 VS

-65 GNLEEAVLI
+65 GQLGDAVLI
-74 CEDLLDAGVDRSDVH
+74 CEDLLDEGVDRPDVH
-89 YFLGWLYQESDRWD
+89 YFLGWLYQEADRWVD
-103 EAASQ
+103 AADQ
-108 FEVLLDDPDYA
+108 FELLLDDPEYA
-119 LSCFYALGQC
+119 LSCYYALGQC
-129 CRAMGNLEDAAHYFD
+129 YRAMGNLEEASRYFD
-144 QAVDRVN
+144 DAVDRVN
-151 LDALTLEE
+151 LDALTIDE

-176 MRDLEGAETV
+176 MRDMEGAETV
-186 FSALLG
+186 FSSLLG
-192 FLRSQGWQE
+192 FLQSQGWQA

-211 EVLGTTPQPQRRR
+211 EVLGTTPRPPTRVRRN
-224 RSTAGSGTPG
+224 TAGSGSPG
-234 KIPQRGGA
+234 KIPQRGGTR
-242 KRGVPDSP
+242 RGTQNPP
-250 LNDLPMPDEGLPGGG
+250 AHDLPMPDAAGGA
-265 SSAMRVPSDADFL
+265 SSVMRSPANSDFL
-278 SSRGSGGESMGG
+278 SQSAPGRSAHMPTPNGG
-290 MGAAASGIANMNG
+290 MSAPGANGMNG
-303 NMGASGIANMNG
+303 MNG
-315 NIGASMGVGMGSLII
+315 MNGAMSGGVGMGMGSLI
-330 GGGANVYSGAPAGN
+330 GGGANVYSGTPVAN

-353 SLGMAGSGRASLMGL
+353 SLGMAGSGRASLMNL
-368 PEPLRAQV
+368 PEPLRSQV
-376 SQAVRSIENYVAH
+376 SQGVRSIENYVAH

-454 RILQLEPSNLTYRV
+454 RILQLEPSNLNYRV

-477 GRADEALV
+477 GRSDEALI
-485 ERIAAAD
+485 ERVAAAD
-492 AYLRMGYADRAI
+492 AYQRMGYADRAI

-513 QPNNAQLRLGYG
+513 QPNNVQVRLSYG
-525 QALMKAGRVA
+525 QALLKAGRA
-535 QAVGEIQRVL
+535 SQAVGEIQRVL
-545 QADPT
+545 QADPA
-550 NVRALAIWQIALAS
+550 NVRALATWQIALAT
-564 GSIASPAISS
+564 GAIASPSMS
-574 PGVNSS
+574 LPGANAS
-580 RVSAMEVLGR
+580 RASAMEVLAR
-590 LLAALRS
+590 LLGALRN
-597 EHFASYSDIAREY
+597 EHFASYNDIARDY

-622 LRYALGQVHLLTGR
+622 LRYALGQTHLVTGR
-636 HAEALTCFQQ
+636 HQEALTCFQQ
-646 TVAAP
+646 VAAAP
-651 GMEVLAHYGAAQA
+651 GMEVLAHYGAGQA

-669 DSQSAG
+669 DPQSAA

-690 MPPDPAVWM
+690 SPPDPAVWM

-705 GEEQLNPEMEVA
+705 GEEPLNPEMEVA
-717 LLLSRAYQLAGQAPQ
+717 LLLARAYQLSGQAQ
-732 SQAMMQTV
+732 QGVALMDSM

-749 VYQALGQI
+749 VYHALSQI
-757 SARQGDPQGQMQEY
+757 AARQGDPQGQLQEY
-771 AKLARHYRSNR
+771 AKLARNYRGNH
-782 QFENAVAVLREMAN
+782 QHENAVAVLREMIRIAP
-796 VSADDPAVHSELAEI
+796 DDPAVHSELAEI
-811 QITRGM
+811 QIIRGQ
-817 LDEGLSEYRQLG
+817 LDEGLAEYRQLG
-829 DIHVRHGH
+829 DVHVRHGH
-837 LREAASVFQ
+837 LREAATVFQ
-846 KMAEVAWGVG
+846 KMAEIAWGVG
-856 NQTEGLT
+856 NQTDGLT
-863 FLRQAIQYATD
+863 YLRQAIQYATD

-884 FCLEMKN
+884 YCLEMKN

-926 KANYE
+926 KTNYE

-942 VGEYEQAARVYR
+942 VGEYEQASRVYR

>member
-1 MGSWSM
+1 M
-7 GRRGSSGDWG
+7 
-17 DPRDMSGPRSGR
+17 
-29 GRPQDDGRR
+29 DDGRR
-38 PGGGGRPRVS
+38 SGGRPRVS

-65 GNLEEAVLI
+65 GNLEEAVLV

-103 EAASQ
+103 EAAAQ
-108 FEVLLDDPDYA
+108 FELLLDDPDYA

-129 CRAMGNLEDAAHYFD
+129 FRAMGNLEEAARYFD
-144 QAVDRVN
+144 AAVDRVN

-176 MRDLEGAETV
+176 MNDLEGASTV

-192 FLRSQGWQE
+192 FLRSQGWRE
-201 QVNEVERMMH
+201 QVAEVERMMH

-224 RSTAGSGTPG
+224 RPTAGSGTPG
-234 KIPQRGGA
+234 KIPQRGTAGA
-242 KRGVPDSP
+242 RRGIPDSP
-250 LNDLPMPDEGLPGGG
+250 LDDFPMPDGMSAGPAR
-265 SSAMRVPSDADFL
+265 SSGADFA
-278 SSRGSGGESMGG
+278 SSQAGG
-290 MGAAASGIANMNG
+290 MNG
-303 NMGASGIANMNG
+303 G
-315 NIGASMGVGMGSLII
+315 MGVGMGTLM
-330 GGGANVYSGAPAGN
+330 GGNANVYSGTPASN

-353 SLGMAGSGRASLMGL
+353 SLGMAGSGRASLMSL
-368 PEPLRAQV
+368 PEPLRSQV

-389 GLLTAAIEECMA
+389 GLLTAAVEECMT

-425 TEQAVAKYA
+425 SEQAVAKYA
-434 VLVETYLANGRI
+434 VLVETYLAHGRI

-477 GRADEALV
+477 GRSDEALV

-513 QPNNAQLRLGYG
+513 QPNNGQLRLSYG

-545 QADPT
+545 QVDPT
-550 NVRALAIWQIALAS
+550 NVRALATWQMALAT
-564 GSIASPAISS
+564 GSVASPAISS
-574 PGVNSS
+574 PGMNSS

-590 LLAALRS
+590 LLAALRA
-597 EHFASYSDIAREY
+597 EHFASYTDIARDY

-622 LRYALGQVHLLTGR
+622 LRYALGQVHLVTGR
-636 HAEALTCFQQ
+636 HQEALVCFQQ
-646 TVAAP
+646 IAAAP
-651 GMEVLAHYGAAQA
+651 GMEVLAHFGAGQA
-664 LLMAG
+664 LMMVG
-669 DSQSAG
+669 DPQNAAA
-675 GAVRELEEA
+675 AVRELEEA
-684 SALARR
+684 SALTRR

-705 GEEQLNPEMEVA
+705 GEEKLNPEMEVA
-717 LLLSRAYQLAGQAPQ
+717 LLLARAYQLSGQSPQ
-732 SQAMMQTV
+732 GNAILQTV
-740 QRQRAVNDE
+740 QSQRAVNDE

-757 SARQGDPQGQMQEY
+757 AARQGDPQAQMQEY
-771 AKLARHYRSNR
+771 AKLARHYHGNR
-782 QFENAVAVLREMAN
+782 QFENAIAVLREMAN
-796 VSADDPAVHSELAEI
+796 LNPDDPAVHSEMAEI
-811 QITRGM
+811 QIARGM

-837 LREAASVFQ
+837 LREAASVYQ
-846 KMAEVAWGVG
+846 KMSEVAWGVG
-856 NQTEGLT
+856 NQADGLMH
-863 FLRQAIQYATD
+863 LRQAIQYATD

-884 FCLEMKN
+884 YCLEMKN
-891 VPDAIEQQV
+891 VADAIEQQV

-926 KANYE
+926 KSNFE

-954 NLAKVDPQNQ
+954 NLAKVDPSNQ

>member
-1 MGSWSM
+1 M

-17 DPRDMSGPRSGR
+17 DMSGSRSGR
-29 GRPQDDGRR
+29 GRPMDDGRR
-38 PGGGGRPRVS
+38 SGGRPRVS

-65 GNLEEAVLI
+65 GNLEEAVLV
-74 CEDLLDAGVDRSDVH
+74 CEDLLDGGVDRSDVH

-103 EAASQ
+103 EAAGQ
-108 FEVLLDDPDYA
+108 IEMLLEDPDYA

-129 CRAMGNLEDAAHYFD
+129 FRAMGNLEEAARYFD
-144 QAVDRVN
+144 SAVDRVN
-151 LDALTLEE
+151 LDALTLDE

-176 MRDLEGAETV
+176 MNDLEGASTV

-192 FLRSQGWQE
+192 FLRSQGWRE
-201 QVNEVERMMH
+201 QVAEVERMMH

-224 RSTAGSGTPG
+224 RPTAGGGTPG
-234 KIPQRGGA
+234 KIPQRGGGG
-242 KRGVPDSP
+242 RTNIPDP
-250 LNDLPMPDEGLPGGG
+250 MLNDFPMPDGMSAGPARSSGADFSASQGGG
-265 SSAMRVPSDADFL
+265 
-278 SSRGSGGESMGG
+278 
-290 MGAAASGIANMNG
+290 MNG
-303 NMGASGIANMNG
+303 G
-315 NIGASMGVGMGSLII
+315 MGVGMGTLM
-330 GGGANVYSGAPAGN
+330 GGNANVYSGTPASN

-353 SLGMAGSGRASLMGL
+353 SLGMAGSGRASLMSL
-368 PEPLRAQV
+368 PEPLRSQV

-389 GLLTAAIEECMA
+389 GLLTAAVEECMT

-425 TEQAVAKYA
+425 SEQAVAKYA
-434 VLVETYLANGRI
+434 VLVETYLAHGRI

-477 GRADEALV
+477 GRSDEALV

-513 QPNNAQLRLGYG
+513 QPNNGQLRLSYG

-545 QADPT
+545 QVDPT
-550 NVRALAIWQIALAS
+550 NVRALATWQMALAT
-564 GSIASPAISS
+564 GSVASPAISS
-574 PGVNSS
+574 PGMNSS

-590 LLAALRS
+590 LLGALRS
-597 EHFASYSDIAREY
+597 EHFASYSDIARDY

-622 LRYALGQVHLLTGR
+622 LRYALGQVHLVTGR
-636 HAEALTCFQQ
+636 HQEALTCFQQ
-646 TVAAP
+646 IAAAH
-651 GMEVLAHYGAAQA
+651 GMEVLAHFGAGQA
-664 LLMAG
+664 LMMAG
-669 DSQSAG
+669 DPQSAAA
-675 GAVRELEEA
+675 AVRELEEA
-684 SALARR
+684 SALTRR

-705 GEEQLNPEMEVA
+705 GEEKLNPEMEVA
-717 LLLSRAYQLAGQAPQ
+717 LLLARAYQLSGQSPQGQAILQ
-732 SQAMMQTV
+732 SV
-740 QRQRAVNDE
+740 QSQRAVNDE

-757 SARQGDPQGQMQEY
+757 AARQGDPQAQLQEY
-771 AKLARHYRSNR
+771 AKLARHYRTNK
-782 QFENAVAVLREMAN
+782 QFENAVAVLREMASRN
-796 VSADDPAVHSELAEI
+796 PDDPAVHSEMAEI
-811 QITRGM
+811 QIARGM
-817 LDEGLSEYRQLG
+817 LEEGLSEYRQLA

-837 LREAASVFQ
+837 LREAASVYQ
-846 KMAEVAWGVG
+846 KMSEVAWGVG
-856 NQTEGLT
+856 NQADGLMY
-863 FLRQAIQYATD
+863 LRQAIQYATD

-884 FCLEMKN
+884 YCLEMKN

-926 KANYE
+926 KTNFE

-954 NLAKVDPQNQ
+954 NLAKVDPSNQ